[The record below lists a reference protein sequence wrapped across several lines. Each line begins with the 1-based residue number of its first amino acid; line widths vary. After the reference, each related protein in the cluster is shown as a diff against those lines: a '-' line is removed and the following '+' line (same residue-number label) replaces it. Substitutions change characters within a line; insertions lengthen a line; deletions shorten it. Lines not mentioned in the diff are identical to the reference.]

1 LFFEINE
8 LDLASSF
15 LEENKTRMKKSNR
28 RELREKVLQVLYAY
42 ELNGEG
48 LNTFTAGIL
57 SDVSSETDRNFVKQL
72 VDKVIANQ
80 KMLNDLIQQRVE
92 NWEME
97 RIALIDRILL
107 KIGIAEIFYFQD
119 IPPKVSINEVIEIA
133 KDYSTSNSGKFI
145 NGILDAILSDLKKSG
160 KLNKSGR
167 GLIEESFSPKFD
179 ED

>member
-1 LFFEINE
+1 
-8 LDLASSF
+8 
-15 LEENKTRMKKSNR
+15 MKKSNR

-42 ELNGEG
+42 EFNGEG
-48 LNTFTAGIL
+48 LTNFTKGIL
-57 SDVSSETDRNFVKQL
+57 TDVSSEDDAAFAKQL
-72 VDKVIANQ
+72 INKVVSNQ
-80 KMLNDLIQQRVE
+80 KILDDEIRERVT

-97 RIALIDRILL
+97 RIASIDRLL
-107 KIGIAEIFYFQD
+107 LRIGISELFYFPD

-133 KDYSTSNSGKFI
+133 KEYSTSNSGKFI

-167 GLIEESFSPKFD
+167 GLIEESLSKKSV